1 MKSWLGLIIA
11 FGIGFI
17 LLVCSVALYHAVADP
32 SIATKDIVEQE
43 ALRSLERLVAQDPQA
58 ELQLIYTMRE
68 SRMNIKNSIDASI
81 SQFYQQQASI
91 EMESILL
98 ISREEEEQRIER
110 DYIFELSR
118 LLASMKES
126 SRQAAKQAARE
137 LSKAASKAL
146 AEDISRE
153 AERESSILA
162 AEEES
167 RIAAAEASRA
177 AEESASRAA
186 AEAASRAAAEAASR
200 AAAEAASRAAAEAA
214 SRAAAEAASRAAA
227 EAASRAAAE
236 AASREAAEAAAASS
250 RAAAAATSATTPAKT
265 APAAASGQVVFVGDS
280 RTSGFIGSGYMPAS
294 RCLVYGGAVYAWYD
308 NVRSAASLSPRKIV
322 FFGGQNDLGVYAGNA
337 KAFIAEYVKLI
348 RYYISLYPNSVI
360 YCNLIFPSTPAAIAQ
375 IPGREKRNEYNTAI
389 RQMCAENGWNCIDT
403 SAGFQDSYFTEDGI
417 HFQFSWYA
425 IWWQNLKNQVGF

>member
-177 AEESASRAA
+177 AEES
-186 AEAASRAAAEAASR
+186 
-200 AAAEAASRAAAEAA
+200 A